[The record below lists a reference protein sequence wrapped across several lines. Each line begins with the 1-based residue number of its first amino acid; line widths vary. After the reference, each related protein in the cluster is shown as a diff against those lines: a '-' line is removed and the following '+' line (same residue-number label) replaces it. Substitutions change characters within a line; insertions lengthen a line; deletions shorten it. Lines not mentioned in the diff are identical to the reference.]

1 MLNHELL
8 LKGYQMME
16 FKFIGITYKSNYLKL
31 NRCIGISPLN
41 FHHYLEVEHLS
52 NNSFVDEVLKSQ
64 TKRLIKRE
72 LILATHILPISKDR
86 GSTGSF
92 TLKLI
97 KSNNFPLNPLGVHY
111 SQSRSGTYLC
121 KLKRLLS

>member
-31 NRCIGISPLN
+31 NRCIGVSPLN

-52 NNSFVDEVLKSQ
+52 NNSLVDEALKIQ
-64 TKRLIKRE
+64 AQRLIKRK
-72 LILATHILPISKDR
+72 PI
-86 GSTGSF
+86 
-92 TLKLI
+92 
-97 KSNNFPLNPLGVHY
+97 
-111 SQSRSGTYLC
+111 
-121 KLKRLLS
+121 